1 MIFYL
6 SLVNSSINQLIDTY
20 NTKKMAIV
28 STSTNPTWRKSLVQQ
43 LQEQQRKSNEPFE
56 SVIQTCVSLFEKI
69 DSLQREKSNSTNCD
83 TTAINPTS
91 NTASS
96 SSSSTVN
103 SALNDRI
110 TALQN
115 ELKECQKCMMEKD
128 STIIELNSKI
138 TCLMKE
144 KNDLKSKQSDLKIS
158 LDCMT
163 DKCRAFEEVIKN
175 LKEQN
180 TCLID
185 EHTALQM
192 LYDSSKKKFDEI
204 NQQYND
210 LIARVMESKAKDAEF
225 MNEENEKMIRIQ
237 QEKVRKQLEDE
248 AGRMTVN
255 SNVEKDSVNL
265 IENPVLS
272 LIPERPRIHFEPH
285 NEIYAL
291 KFDKKTHYLSSGGG
305 DRKVKIWNFDD
316 IKINL
321 IQVLSGSNAS
331 VTSIDI
337 FEEYLVASSSDHA
350 SRVWTLSDYRV
361 RRTLT
366 GHSNKV
372 MSVKFMSVNN
382 KVVSGSFD
390 KTVKIWDL
398 NRNACMRTLFAG
410 SSCTDVANR
419 DENFFAS
426 SHIDKRIR
434 FWDSRMETSSTEIL
448 LQGKITSLDV
458 TNSGHH
464 LVAAIRNDRLTCLD
478 LRMNEL
484 IQDYTADSFTI
495 GCDWTRLRL
504 SPDDQYVSCGGND
517 GQIFFWDF
525 KTGKLLKTL
534 STDQHIGTIVS
545 VEWHPTGNLFASAD
559 RNKNIVIWS

>member
-1 MIFYL
+1 
-6 SLVNSSINQLIDTY
+6 
-20 NTKKMAIV
+20 MAIV
-28 STSTNPTWRKSLVQQ
+28 STATNPTWRKSLIQQ

-83 TTAINPTS
+83 NQSAINPTS
-91 NTASS
+91 NASLSSTSS
-96 SSSSTVN
+96 SAN

-110 TALQN
+110 IALQN
-115 ELKECQKCMMEKD
+115 ELKECQKCMTEKD
-128 STIIELNSKI
+128 STIIELNAKI

-144 KNDLKSKQSDLKIS
+144 KNDLKSKQTDLKIS

-163 DKCRAFEEVIKN
+163 DKCRAFEEVVKD

-192 LYDSSKKKFDEI
+192 LYDSLMKKYEKL
-204 NQQYND
+204 NQHYNE
-210 LIARVMESKAKDAEF
+210 LVTHVMEAKAKDAEI
-225 MNEENEKMIRIQ
+225 MNEENEKMMRLQ
-237 QEKVRKQLEDE
+237 QEKARKQLEDD
-248 AGRMTVN
+248 ANKMAVN
-255 SNVEKDSVNL
+255 SNVESDSVNL
-265 IENPVLS
+265 IETPVTS
-272 LIPERPRIHFEPH
+272 LIPSRPRISFEPH

-305 DRKVKIWNFDD
+305 DRKVKLWNFDD

-321 IQVLSGSNAS
+321 IQVLTGSNAS

-337 FEEYLVASSSDHA
+337 FEDYLVASSSDHA
-350 SRVWTLSDYRV
+350 SRVWTLNDFRL

-382 KVVSGSFD
+382 KVVSGSYD

-419 DENFFAS
+419 DENYFAS
-426 SHIDKRIR
+426 GHIDKRIR
-434 FWDSRMETSSTEIL
+434 FWDSRMEASSTEIL

-458 TNSGHH
+458 TNSGHN
-464 LVAAIRNDRLTCLD
+464 LVAAIRNVDTLTCLD
-478 LRMNEL
+478 LRMNT
-484 IQDYTADSFTI
+484 IVQNYTADSFTI

-504 SPDDQYVSCGGND
+504 SPNDQYIACGGND
-517 GQIFFWDF
+517 SNIFFWDF
-525 KTGKLLKTL
+525 TTGKLMQTL
-534 STDQHIGTIVS
+534 TTEKHIGTIVS
-545 VEWHPTGNLFASAD
+545 VEWHPKGNLFASAD